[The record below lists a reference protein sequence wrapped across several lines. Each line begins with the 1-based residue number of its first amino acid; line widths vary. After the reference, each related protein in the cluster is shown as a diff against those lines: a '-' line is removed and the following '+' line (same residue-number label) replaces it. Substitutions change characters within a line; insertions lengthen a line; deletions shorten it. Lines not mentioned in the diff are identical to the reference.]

1 VRRGL
6 ANPIDKEELILETQ
20 AQAEQLLAQ
29 TGLKP
34 ERWRQVWTNFTE
46 EYYLRHR
53 PVEIAWH
60 TSVLASEANSQNFLV
75 DVSNSIA
82 DGLTVLMVYTK
93 RELKTFVRTTA
104 ALDGLGLNIVD
115 ARILPLSDDH
125 NLDTYCVLESD
136 GSPITDRQRL
146 EEVRYRLLDALT
158 NHDPRSLK
166 VTRRTPRQV
175 RMFSTP
181 VQVVL
186 SLDPVNHRTVIELV
200 ASDRP
205 GLLFQVGQI
214 FERFRVLLTNAKV
227 LTIGERVED
236 VFFVT
241 TEANQPLSAEL
252 GEQLRASM
260 EEGLGESRA

>member
-1 VRRGL
+1 
-6 ANPIDKEELILETQ
+6 
-20 AQAEQLLAQ
+20 
-29 TGLKP
+29 
-34 ERWRQVWTNFTE
+34 
-46 EYYLRHR
+46 
-53 PVEIAWH
+53 VEIAWH
-60 TSVLASEANSQNFLV
+60 TTVLASEPNPQTLLV

-115 ARILPLSDDH
+115 ARILPLNDDH
-125 NLDTYCVLESD
+125 NLDTYYVLESD
-136 GSPITDRQRL
+136 GSSITDRQRL
-146 EEVRYRLLDALT
+146 EEVRYRVLDALT
-158 NHDPRSLK
+158 NHDPQSLK

-181 VQVVL
+181 VQIAL
-186 SLDPVNHRTVIELV
+186 SLDPVNQRTVIELV

-214 FERFRVLLTNAKV
+214 FERYGVVLKNAKV

-236 VFFVT
+236 VFFLT
-241 TEANQPLSAEL
+241 TEGNQPLSVEV
-252 GEQLRASM
+252 GEQLRKAM
-260 EEGLGESRA
+260 EEGLGETRTP

>member
-1 VRRGL
+1 
-6 ANPIDKEELILETQ
+6 
-20 AQAEQLLAQ
+20 
-29 TGLKP
+29 
-34 ERWRQVWTNFTE
+34 
-46 EYYLRHR
+46 
-53 PVEIAWH
+53 VEIAWH
-60 TSVLASEANSQNFLV
+60 TTVLASEPNPQTLLV

-104 ALDGLGLNIVD
+104 ALDSLGLNIVD

-136 GSPITDRQRL
+136 GSSITDRQRL
-146 EEVRYRLLDALT
+146 EEVRYRVLDALR

-166 VTRRTPRQV
+166 VTRRAPRQV

-181 VQVVL
+181 VQVAL
-186 SLDPVNHRTVIELV
+186 SLDPVNQRTVIELV

-214 FERFRVLLTNAKV
+214 FERYGVVLKNAKV

-241 TEANQPLSAEL
+241 TEGNQPLSVEVGGEL
-252 GEQLRASM
+252 RKAL
-260 EEGLGESRA
+260 EEGLSESPTP